1 MGMSGVSLHSK
12 RPSSDRE
19 GAGERKKKKSKGQM
33 CVCVDSEET
42 SVSAESLLVRET
54 AIIGDTHKSVE
65 SIGDM
70 KRVTRLTDG
79 AIKMTFRESCASLL
93 SSCTAVNVLH
103 GRLMFVHK
111 PSNSWF

>member
-12 RPSSDRE
+12 RPSSD
-19 GAGERKKKKSKGQM
+19 GGGQM

-42 SVSAESLLVRET
+42 SVSGESLLVRET

-65 SIGDM
+65 SVGDM

-79 AIKMTFRESCASLL
+79 AIKMTFRESNASLL

-111 PSNSWF
+111 PSNSRF